1 MLLHWNGILKLKSV
15 SVNTYLIHPK
25 DLKLLFQRGRGFFI
39 LTGKLLQCL
48 HKSSFYL
55 SLIIWSSDRNNSIL
69 LYFYINILN
78 TWNTF
83 HFSEAITSTH
93 DNFTSGSKFKLNLT
107 GNKDFLLDSKLEEV
121 TTKHNTSNSSLL
133 TLLLPQENFYSWNP
147 QYNPQFI

>member
-15 SVNTYLIHPK
+15 SVNTHLIHPK

-55 SLIIWSSDRNNSIL
+55 SWIIWSSDRNNSIL